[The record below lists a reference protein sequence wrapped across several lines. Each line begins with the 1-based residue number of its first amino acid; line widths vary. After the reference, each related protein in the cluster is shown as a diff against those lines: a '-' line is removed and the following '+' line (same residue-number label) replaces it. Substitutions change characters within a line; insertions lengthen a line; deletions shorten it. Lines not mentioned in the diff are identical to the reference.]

1 MKTDEKALD
10 RVEKAV
16 GRAFRDRA
24 LLLRALTHSSHA
36 YESDPEA
43 PEDNEVLEFLGD
55 SVVGLVAA
63 EFALAAFPGRNEGE
77 LSKLKASATSTLALA
92 KLAREI
98 KLEKAIR
105 LGRGEERS
113 GGRKK
118 VSILAGA
125 FEALTGALYLDG
137 GFEAARDFLRPL
149 LGASL
154 KAVRTETQTVN
165 NSKSALQE
173 LCQKEGLGVPAYRL
187 VSEKGPA
194 HDRAFTVEVR
204 LGDEVL
210 AKAKGPSKK
219 NAEQAAAGKVLK
231 ARFGRRLKK
240 LSDEAFVIEADDFDR
255 S

>member
-1 MKTDEKALD
+1 
-10 RVEKAV
+10 
-16 GRAFRDRA
+16 
-24 LLLRALTHSSHA
+24 
-36 YESDPEA
+36 
-43 PEDNEVLEFLGD
+43 
-55 SVVGLVAA
+55 
-63 EFALAAFPGRNEGE
+63 
-77 LSKLKASATSTLALA
+77 
-92 KLAREI
+92 
-98 KLEKAIR
+98 IR
-105 LGRGEERS
+105 LGRGEDRS

>member
-1 MKTDEKALD
+1 MKTEEKALD
-10 RVEKAV
+10 RMEKAV
-16 GRAFRDRA
+16 GHAFRDRA

-36 YESDPEA
+36 YECDPEA

-105 LGRGEERS
+105 LGRGEDRS

-118 VSILAGA
+118 VSILAGS
-125 FEALTGALYLDG
+125 FEALTGAVYLDG
-137 GFEAARDFLRPL
+137 GFEAARAFLRPL

-154 KAVRTETQTVN
+154 KGVRTETQTVN

-173 LCQKEGLGVPAYRL
+173 LCQKEGLGVPAYGL

-204 LGDEVL
+204 LGGEVL

-219 NAEQAAAGKVLK
+219 SAEQAAAGKVLK